1 MGITI
6 ADITETPIINTKL
19 NALASVTWIIKN
31 GSVKINPESMDS
43 GMSMLTK
50 IATAIIEYEY
60 LENTSLRLFNLN
72 S

>member
-19 NALASVTWIIKN
+19 HELASVTRNIKN
-31 GSVKINPESMDS
+31 GSVKINPESIDS

-50 IATAIIEYEY
+50 IVTAIIEYEY
-60 LENTSLRLFNLN
+60 IENTSLRLFNLN